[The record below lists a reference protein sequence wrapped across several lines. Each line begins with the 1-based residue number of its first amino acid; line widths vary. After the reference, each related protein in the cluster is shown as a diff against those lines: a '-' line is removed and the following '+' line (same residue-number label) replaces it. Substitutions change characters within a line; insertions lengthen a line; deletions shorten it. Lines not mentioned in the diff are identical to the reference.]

1 VSEINDANAK
11 GLRELKLMNNKA
23 AEKHLK
29 VAESAVEDFKKFWYY
44 NQKELGDLLEC
55 PLAFKAIT
63 STFNNLGLM
72 YKKNEK
78 FNLGAMYFK
87 QIL

>member
-1 VSEINDANAK
+1 
-11 GLRELKLMNNKA
+11 MNNKA

-44 NQKELGDLLEC
+44 NQKELGDLLER
-55 PLAFKAIT
+55 PLAYKAIT